1 MSWGSL
7 LSKGVGLAM
16 KHGPKAAK
24 AFGQISEGAKKF
36 GTVIDGGRKFGSL
49 VNQTSGGRIANS
61 KFGRDISKL
70 TDKAEQITAKVGS
83 MAGEAQGGV
92 SSAMNKLQNM

>member
-7 LSKGVGLAM
+7 LSKGIGLAV

-24 AFGQISEGAKKF
+24 AFGQISDASKKF
-36 GTVIDGGRKFGSL
+36 GTVIEGGRKFGSL
-49 VNQTSGGRIANS
+49 VNQTSGGRISNS

-70 TDKAEQITAKVGS
+70 TDKAEQITSKVGS
-83 MAGEAQGGV
+83 MSSEAQGGV